1 VPRTVSNQRAN
12 RRAIVS
18 RVHFAAQIVDVH
30 IHQVAHRI
38 FVQPPD
44 LLDDRGAADRMPRIP
59 HEEFQQR
66 IPSDSDQWCG
76 PNAGR
81 YGKAIH
87 HQIVHLRAGAHR
99 IRQLS
104 LVVAEMDLV
113 LPRSK
118 ELRAAHP
125 ELSAP
130 LDHYLRL
137 ASDLQHE
144 LQRVHMRLLARRSEL
159 EAARARLN
167 AASQFVSTLPSA
179 H

>member
-1 VPRTVSNQRAN
+1 
-12 RRAIVS
+12 
-18 RVHFAAQIVDVH
+18 
-30 IHQVAHRI
+30 
-38 FVQPPD
+38 
-44 LLDDRGAADRMPRIP
+44 MPRIP

-66 IPSDSDQWCG
+66 EFLRTQINGVARTLD
-76 PNAGR
+76 AMA
-81 YGKAIH
+81 KAIH

-144 LQRVHMRLLARRSEL
+144 LQKAHMRLLARRSEL